1 MAQRTAM
8 EEAGAFL
15 RYRMRT
21 VSEMRD
27 HLREKGYSQEETD
40 GCISELKKLRYLD
53 DYEYARAYT
62 ERGLEKGHASRR
74 IARELEERGVPAD
87 EIRWAYEDIAEEKG
101 LDEFRSALETGR
113 RELAKIRSGYGL
125 QPAEEGD
132 EEADNQV
139 DEKAVLKIGRKLA
152 RMGYS
157 NSDVFQVM
165 DILRRNGR

>member
-8 EEAGAFL
+8 EDAGAFL

-27 HLREKGYSQEETD
+27 HLIDKGHGREETES
-40 GCISELKKLRYLD
+40 CIEELKKLRYLD

-87 EIRWAYEDIAEEKG
+87 EIQWAYEDLAEEKG
-101 LDEFRSALETGR
+101 LDEFQAALETGR
-113 RELAKIRSGYGL
+113 RELAKLQSGYGM

-132 EEADNQV
+132 DEEEHLA
-139 DEKAVLKIGRKLA
+139 DEKDILKVGRKLA

-165 DILRRNGR
+165 DRLRRNDK